1 MNNFFK
7 KDNIFF
13 GILVGILFPLFI
25 YGIIKGINYFFLT
38 DKDSLQPIKETT
50 AQLVSIV
57 FNVFIMRYY
66 LLRAKLD
73 KTGRGILAIT
83 FVLTAVYFGINYL

>member
-1 MNNFFK
+1 MNKFFK

-13 GILVGILFPLFI
+13 GNLVGLLFPLCI

-38 DKDSLQPIKETT
+38 DKESLQPIKETT
-50 AQLVSIV
+50 AQVVSIV
-57 FNVFIMRYY
+57 FNVFVLRYY

-83 FVLTAVYFGINYL
+83 FVLTAVFFWVNYL